1 MMDGARVE
9 IEEEKKE
16 GGRGKKDHLATY
28 QSLMKPD
35 IINKLVISLAIVISI
50 IC

>member
-1 MMDGARVE
+1 MKETGVE
-9 IEEEKKE
+9 VEEKKKK
-16 GGRGKKDHLATY
+16 GGGEKKDHLATY

-35 IINKLVISLAIVISI
+35 IINKLVISLAIVIPI

>member
-1 MMDGARVE
+1 MKGIGFEV
-9 IEEEKKE
+9 EEKNKE
-16 GGRGKKDHLATY
+16 GEWEKKDHLATY

-35 IINKLVISLAIVISI
+35 IINKLVISLAIVIPI

>member
-1 MMDGARVE
+1 MMDGTRVE

-16 GGRGKKDHLATY
+16 GGRGKKDHLSPF

-35 IINKLVISLAIVISI
+35 IINKLVISLTIVIPI